1 MKKIKQKLELGFN
14 PKYAGAT
21 NDLLDLI
28 SQALQKR
35 DSELLERIKFDMKGR
50 NSLIV
55 EIDDIEQILKDINS
69 NN

>member
-1 MKKIKQKLELGFN
+1 MQEKPNELCTIYKIDSTGRQLIEELV
-14 PKYAGAT
+14 
-21 NDLLDLI
+21 

>member
-1 MKKIKQKLELGFN
+1 MEEIKQKLELGFN